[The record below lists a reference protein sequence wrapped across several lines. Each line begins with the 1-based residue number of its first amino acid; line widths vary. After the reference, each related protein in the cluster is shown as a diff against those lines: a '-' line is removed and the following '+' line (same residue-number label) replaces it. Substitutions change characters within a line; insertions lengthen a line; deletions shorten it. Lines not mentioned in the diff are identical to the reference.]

1 MPRSSRIP
9 KVGGFVGR
17 GKRTDS
23 PDPRAGIP
31 YARFATRTAGIRRA
45 NLAAWIAGTRRS
57 VGSVAWAACARP
69 ITPAPFAACARR
81 ITVAA
86 WVAAVGLAAGAC
98 AAEPTAQVVV
108 DDDPGLPPT
117 PTYTATEEAFAA
129 NVNPLSG
136 LPSDTPD
143 IAARRP
149 RAFAVVARPAEA
161 GGQPSGVQTAELVFW
176 SLLAPAPG
184 ATGVPTDSLRLT
196 ALTLEPAGARAAIGP
211 LGDADMATV
220 EVARG
225 FGAHVMAAAAAEP
238 VAAALD
244 AGGIPLTLGADEAGG
259 SAGDAAGGG
268 SSPGS
273 SSDDMPAA
281 GPPPEPPRW
290 GYSETPLGKLDQP
303 AETVTLAPP
312 DAPAVVVRLDR
323 VLGVWRLSRRV
334 AADGAGAGSGDVGDT
349 TGDVALVDTATGE
362 PLAVANVVVLTVAP
376 PGPATGD
383 VGWRG
388 EGPALV
394 LRDGVAQSG
403 RWLRG
408 APDQPFGLV
417 DADGLAVALR
427 PGNTWVVLAPAGTGV
442 EVDDGGLVP
451 DGGL

>member
-9 KVGGFVGR
+9 KAGGYIDGA
-17 GKRTDS
+17 GRTDS
-23 PDPRAGIP
+23 PGPRAGIP
-31 YARFATRTAGIRRA
+31 RAGFAIWAAGVRRA
-45 NLAAWIAGTRRS
+45 IGVAWIAGSRRR
-57 VGSVAWAACARP
+57 VAR
-69 ITPAPFAACARR
+69 APWVACARR
-81 ITVAA
+81 VIVAA
-86 WVAAVGLAAGAC
+86 WVAGAGLASIAC

-143 IAARRP
+143 IAARHP
-149 RAFAVVARPAEA
+149 QAFAVVARPSEA

-184 ATGVPTDSLRLT
+184 AAGAPTDTLRLT

-225 FGAHVMAAAAAEP
+225 FGARVMAAAAAEP

-244 AGGIPLTLGADEAGG
+244 AGGIPLTLGADGVGADVR
-259 SAGDAAGGG
+259 DAAGGG

-273 SSDDMPAA
+273 SSGGTPAA
-281 GPPPEPPRW
+281 GLPPEPPRW

-303 AETVTLAPP
+303 AETVTVAPP
-312 DAPAVVVRLDR
+312 NGPAVVVRLDR
-323 VLGVWRLSRRV
+323 VLGVWRLSRRI
-334 AADGAGAGSGDVGDT
+334 AADGAGAGSGGGGDT
-349 TGDVALVDTATGE
+349 TGDVALVDAATGE
-362 PLAVANVVVLTVAP
+362 PLAVANVVVLTLAA

-408 APDQPFGLV
+408 SPDQPFGLI

-451 DGGL
+451 DGGS